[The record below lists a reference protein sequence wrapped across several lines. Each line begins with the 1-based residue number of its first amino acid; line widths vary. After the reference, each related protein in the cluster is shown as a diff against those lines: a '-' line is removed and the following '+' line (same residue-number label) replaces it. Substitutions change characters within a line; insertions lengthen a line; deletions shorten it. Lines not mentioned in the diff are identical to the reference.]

1 MPIKQSIKGAHD
13 VLIWTDDIE
22 DTARE
27 QLTRIADLPII
38 HRHVA
43 VMPDVHWGKG
53 ATVGSVIACKGAVI
67 PAAVGVDIG
76 CGMLAVKLTIKAADL
91 PDSLAAV
98 RLAIEAVVPVGFNEH
113 AADAHS
119 VSLSVARQVGE
130 LQRYLRGIQGQTPE
144 VTQRDP
150 LKWIKQIGTLG
161 GGNHFI
167 ELCLDVNTQDVWVM
181 LHSGSRNIG
190 KTIAEVFIERARNQ
204 SWAHLLPDR
213 DLAWLDNTS
222 ADYIR
227 YVEAVEWAQ
236 YYAAVNRRAMLERVF
251 DALRTG
257 LGRDDIGV
265 AAEVINCHHNYISTE
280 THFGHE
286 LIVTRKGAIRAG
298 LGDMGI
304 IPGSMG
310 DRSFIVRGKGNE
322 MAFCSCSHG
331 AGRKMSRGAA
341 KKAFTLEDMAAQT
354 AGVECRKD
362 ADVLDEIPGAY
373 KDIQVVMD
381 NQSDLV
387 DIVATLKQILCVKG

>member
-1 MPIKQSIKGAHD
+1 MPIKQSIKGKHD
-13 VLIWTDDIE
+13 VLIWTNDVE
-22 DTARE
+22 DTAKE
-27 QLTRIADLPII
+27 QLSRIADLPII
-38 HRHVA
+38 HSHVA
-43 VMPDVHWGKG
+43 VMPDVHWGMG

-76 CGMLAVKLTIKAADL
+76 CGMLAVKLTLKAADL

-98 RLAIEAVVPVGFNEH
+98 RLAIEAVVPVGFKEH
-113 AADAHS
+113 AADALNI
-119 VSLSVARQVGE
+119 SLSVTRQVGE
-130 LQRYLRGIQGQTPE
+130 LKRYLRGIQVQTPE

-150 LKWIKQIGTLG
+150 LKWLRQIGTLG

-167 ELCLDVNTQDVWVM
+167 ELCLDVNTQDVWIM

-204 SWAHLLPDR
+204 SWAQLLPDR

-222 ADYIR
+222 NDYAL
-227 YVEAVEWAQ
+227 YCQAVEWAQ
-236 YYAAVNRRAMLERVF
+236 DYAAVNRRVMLERVF
-251 DALRTG
+251 EALRTG

-322 MAFCSCSHG
+322 MSFCSCSHG

-387 DIVATLKQILCVKG
+387 DIVATLKQVLCVKG